1 MHTPEPRRNPQAKG
15 RRTNPGEPMPKRRVQ
30 SEDQWAAIDLS
41 GVYKKKA
48 HLRSDVNRNL
58 KAFYNAPKGN
68 GSRPVHMGQV
78 EDPLTKKRRMPKR
91 EEEVSARPAP
101 NRNSAKESPEADGTR
116 HFSIPTNPKKHPR
129 ADRQPRGTGQAQTR
143 EQTYAAFQN
152 QQTGGTRMFTSPG
165 VGGEAVKSRWR
176 FIPDAILHLFTAVE
190 EQWCQNVD
198 QVKKQALLHKKLVDH
213 RRGLMLALTIL
224 CIVGLCAGCIYDLI
238 FVVRTVETAGDSPY
252 SAYELVEASGIR
264 EDMHIFSFSEEDTAA
279 RLSTYCPYIRAVH
292 LTRRLPSTVTL
303 TVEQD
308 QAVYCANV
316 FGEIVAL
323 SPGLRVLGS
332 LTEEEAADYI
342 LLRLPDVSEAVAGRQ
357 LVFAEERHGRYIRLV
372 LDEVT
377 SSAMAP
383 RISYM
388 DLRSEHD
395 ILLHCDGMYEL
406 QLGNSADLK
415 MKLRMAENAI
425 GDEDFP
431 QNTPARINLS
441 VVSEASIQAELRL
454 ELDVTP

>member
-1 MHTPEPRRNPQAKG
+1 MHTPESRRNPKAKRG
-15 RRTNPGEPMPKRRVQ
+15 RSGTGEPQRKVS
-30 SEDQWAAIDLS
+30 SEEQWATIDLS

-48 HLRSDVNRNL
+48 HLRGDVNRNL
-58 KAFYNAPKGN
+58 KAFYDAPKGN

-78 EDPLTKKRRMPKR
+78 EDPLAKKRRMPKR
-91 EEEVSARPAP
+91 EDPTPVKPASQQNP
-101 NRNSAKESPEADGTR
+101 VKEGPEADGTR
-116 HFSIPTNPKKHPR
+116 HFSIPTNPKRSPR
-129 ADRQPRGTGQAQTR
+129 AHRQPKGTGQAQTR
-143 EQTYAAFQN
+143 EQTYAAFEN
-152 QQTGGTRMFTSPG
+152 QQPDGTRMFTSPG
-165 VGGEAVKSRWR
+165 AGGEAVKSRWR
-176 FIPDAILHLFTAVE
+176 IIPDAILSLFTVVE

-264 EDMHIFSFSEEDTAA
+264 EDMHIFSFSEEDLQA
-279 RLSTYCPYIRAVH
+279 RLSTYCPYIRSVR

-323 SPGLRVLGS
+323 SPGLRVLGT
-332 LTEEEAADYI
+332 LTEEEAAAYI

-357 LVFAEERHGRYIRLV
+357 LMFAEERHERYIRLV

-377 SSAMAP
+377 GSAMAD